1 MIRKHRPSLTAL
13 LVAALLVATL
23 LPLCPD
29 EAFAWDKKNADKTQF
44 ILRSPAGKIAEVA
57 AKYGLTVLENLSE
70 TDANQDVALVG
81 GDPSM
86 TPEQTVELV
95 EPDADVSGIE
105 SVELASL
112 PRAVLDQ
119 STASILEAA
128 ARQGLYA
135 DGQIETFFAGSLWA
149 GYADQPAVQLLRLHE
164 AHANGSPGA
173 AYGSGIVAVIDNG
186 VDPDHPLLQG
196 ALVSGYDFITDQ
208 PGIPSEWSNLDPTT
222 AAELQQSTASILE
235 AAETELLGGQGSQ
248 YVLDQSTA
256 SILEQST
263 ASILEQYDLP
273 PSFGHGTM
281 VAGLIRLVAPKAKIM
296 PIRAFDG
303 EGTGSLFDVVRA
315 IHFAVDNGAQV
326 INLSFSTEA
335 YSAEMARAIN
345 YAHRKGAVCVAA
357 AGNRSERAMTY
368 PAAFGNSVGVAST
381 TESDEM
387 SAFSNFGSDLV
398 SLAAPGEAL
407 ITTFP
412 GGSYAAAWGTSFS
425 APLVSG
431 TIALLHDTTGNGQIK
446 SASDFYQA
454 LYALSKGAI
463 FLPELSS
470 ELGMGRLDV
479 AEAVANNLNQ

>member
-1 MIRKHRPSLTAL
+1 MTRNHRPLTSAA
-13 LVAALLVATL
+13 LVAALVVAAL

-44 ILRSPAGKIAEVA
+44 ILRSPSGKVAEVA

-70 TDANQDVALVG
+70 TDASQDVALVA
-81 GDPSM
+81 GDPAM
-86 TPEQTVELV
+86 TPEQMAELV
-95 EPDADVSGIE
+95 EPDTDVAGFE
-105 SVELASL
+105 SVALASL
-112 PRAVLDQ
+112 PQAVLDQ
-119 STASILEAA
+119 STASILDAA
-128 ARQGLYA
+128 ARDGLYG
-135 DGQIETFFAGSLWA
+135 DGTMESYFSGQLWA
-149 GYADQPAVQLLRLHE
+149 GYADQPAAQLLRVHE
-164 AHANGSPGA
+164 AHANGTPGA
-173 AYGSGIVAVIDNG
+173 AYGSGIVAVIDSG
-186 VDPDHPLLQG
+186 VDPDHPMLQG
-196 ALVSGYDFITDQ
+196 ALVPGYDFIAEQ
-208 PGIPSEWSNLDPTT
+208 PGIPSEWDNLDPTT
-222 AAELQQSTASILE
+222 AASLQQSTASILDG
-235 AAETELLGGQGSQ
+235 ALDELVSGLGSQ

-256 SILEQST
+256 SILDQST
-263 ASILEQYDLP
+263 ASILDDYDLP

-281 VAGLIRLVAPKAKIM
+281 VAGLIRLVAPNAKIM

-303 EGTGSLFDVVRA
+303 DGTGSLFDVVRA

-345 YAHRKGAVCVAA
+345 YAHRNGAVCVAA
-357 AGNRSERAMTY
+357 AGNRSERTMTY

-381 TESDEM
+381 TESDEL
-387 SAFSNFGSDLV
+387 STFSNFGSDLV

-454 LYALSKGAI
+454 LYALSKGAN
-463 FLPELSS
+463 FLPALSS
-470 ELGMGRLDV
+470 EVGMGRLDI
-479 AEAVANNLNQ
+479 AAAVTNNLNK

>member
-1 MIRKHRPSLTAL
+1 MIHTPRLLRSAAL
-13 LVAALLVATL
+13 VAAVLVAALLAL
-23 LPLCPD
+23 SPD
-29 EAFAWDKKNADKTQF
+29 PTFAWDKKNNDNTQF

-70 TDANQDVALVG
+70 ADAGQDVALVG

-86 TPEQTVELV
+86 TPEQTLELV
-95 EPDADVSGIE
+95 EPDADVAAME
-105 SVELASL
+105 PVELASL

-128 ARQGLYA
+128 ARQGLYG
-135 DGQIETFFAGSLWA
+135 DGTLETFFQGQLWA
-149 GYADQPAVQLLRLHE
+149 GYADQPAVHLLRLHE
-164 AHANGSPGA
+164 ARAGATSEA

-186 VDPDHPLLQG
+186 VDPGHPMLQG
-196 ALVSGYDFITDQ
+196 ALVAGYDFIANQ
-208 PGIPSEWSNLDPTT
+208 PGIPSEWSNLDPAT

-235 AAETELLGGQGSQ
+235 AAESELIGGQGSR
-248 YVLDQSTA
+248 YVLEQSTA

-263 ASILEQYDLP
+263 ASILEDYDLP

-345 YAHRKGAVCVAA
+345 YAQRQGAVCVSA
-357 AGNRSERAMTY
+357 AGNRAERAMTY

-381 TESDEM
+381 TEADQL

-425 APLVSG
+425 APLVAG
-431 TIALLHDTTGNGQIK
+431 TIALLHDSTGSGKIK
-446 SASDFYQA
+446 NASNFYQA
-454 LYALSKGAI
+454 LHSLSKGAA
-463 FLPELSS
+463 FLPALSS
-470 ELGMGRLDV
+470 EVGMGRLDIAESV
-479 AEAVANNLNQ
+479 AENKKK